1 MIEWIKAFCV
11 NVWSWFI
18 ENKDSITAF
27 FMSGQ
32 AISFV
37 AAIIMLIK
45 NLKGT
50 KANTA
55 STETLN
61 KTLTNTNEMSVAVKT
76 LEENFQSLKQE
87 NDLLRTELAETET
100 RLQEVNSEIKN
111 KLNAI
116 VEVQAIVYSTIR
128 DDGVR
133 QTVNTILNNARYSE
147 KNFKQE
153 LETQIA
159 ELKENYSNELKAVN
173 EKMAQSMDKITEKLS
188 ATETAKTTMAKK
200 IETTRY

>member
-1 MIEWIKAFCV
+1 MIEWIKAFSISIW
-11 NVWSWFI
+11 NWFI
-18 ENKDSITAF
+18 ENKDSVTAF

-37 AAIIMLIK
+37 AAIVMLIK
-45 NLKGT
+45 NLRGT
-50 KANTA
+50 RANTA

-76 LEENFQSLKQE
+76 LDENFQSLKQE
-87 NDLLRTELAETET
+87 NDLLRVELAETES

-159 ELKENYSNELKAVN
+159 ELKESYSNEL
-173 EKMAQSMDKITEKLS
+173 
-188 ATETAKTTMAKK
+188 
-200 IETTRY
+200 